1 LPALFLGILKAGA
14 SFVPVEESYPQDRI
28 DFIWQDAH
36 VALVIDDPTLPS
48 VGDLA
53 PPVKVLPSSEAYVM
67 YTSGST
73 GRPKGVSATHAG
85 VAGVAVNS
93 CWGDAGA
100 KRVLFHAPHAF
111 DASTF
116 ELWTPLLGGGTVI
129 VAPPLDPDPISLR
142 KVIAEHSVEVV
153 HVTAGL
159 FRVLAE
165 EDPACFTGVSQVLTG
180 GDVVPPEAV
189 ARVREALPEVEIR
202 HVYGPTEVTLNAT
215 TYLVTAPT
223 PVLPIGGPRDGM
235 RVFVLDEALNPV
247 PAGVIGELYV
257 AGSGVARGYVGKPG
271 LTASRFV
278 ACPFVP
284 GERMYRT
291 GDLARWTADGL
302 VFAGRADEQVKIR
315 GFRIE
320 PAEIE
325 AVLLAHPQVS
335 QAAVIARSD
344 GGEKRLVAYL
354 VGTDDVRSYLGERLP
369 DYMIPSAFVLLD
381 ELPLTGNGKLD
392 RAALPAPAA
401 VTGSGR
407 APATEQEKLLLDLF
421 QDILGIDD
429 LGVDDSFFALG
440 GDSIMSLQLVARAHQ
455 HGIPLT
461 ARDIFHH
468 KTVHQLAAHLD
479 DAATTGP
486 SRQLDTDH
494 GHTPLTPV
502 MRELFERGGLRALT
516 GRFSQWMVVR
526 APAGAR
532 LEDLTAAVQALADRH
547 GALRSRLVV
556 DSEIPHLEVDETVPV
571 ADRVQRVDAAGV
583 PPADLDAVIDEHA
596 RTAAALL
603 APAEGRMF
611 AAVWLD
617 SGPASQGRLV
627 VVAHHLAVDAV
638 SWRILLPELAELW
651 RVVTNGS
658 SRPALPPPSTSFRRY
673 ALLAAGDAT
682 AAERLADLDFWKRTT
697 EAPEPPLGRRTLLP
711 SRDTEATTGH
721 LEITVPASVAEV
733 LLNRVPQAFHIG
745 VHELLLATLVAAA
758 GPRPGSL
765 LVDVEGHGRQEP
777 DGVDLSR
784 TAGWFTSIHPVR
796 VDTGGIDRTGVRDGT
811 AEAARLLRTVKEQLR
826 AVPGEG
832 VSYGRLR
839 YLNPET
845 GPVLAA
851 LSRAQ
856 VGFNYLGRFR
866 DGSGGGADWDLVGM
880 GADADPDLPVMHAL
894 SAGAMVRDHGDGSDL
909 VLLVSW
915 ARGVLDEADAA
926 ALADGWLSLLAGVAA
941 HAGSG
946 GADGPAPSDL
956 PFVNLTQEQLD
967 QLDGLL
973 DLDDPTPEGTR

>member
-1 LPALFLGILKAGA
+1 
-14 SFVPVEESYPQDRI
+14 
-28 DFIWQDAH
+28 
-36 VALVIDDPTLPS
+36 
-48 VGDLA
+48 
-53 PPVKVLPSSEAYVM
+53 M

-93 CWGDAGA
+93 CWGDAGR

-116 ELWTPLLGGGTVI
+116 ELWTPLLGGGTVV
-129 VAPPLDPDPISLR
+129 VAPPLDLDPVSLR
-142 KVIAEHSVEVV
+142 KVITERDVEVV

-165 EDPACFTGVSQVLTG
+165 EDPACFAGVSHVLTG

-189 ARVREALPEVEIR
+189 ARVLSALPQVEIR
-202 HVYGPTEVTLNAT
+202 HVYGPTEVTLCAT
-215 TYLVTAPT
+215 TFLVTDPS

-257 AGSGVARGYVGKPG
+257 AGSGVARGYVGRPG

-278 ACPFVP
+278 ACPFAT

-354 VGTDDVRSYLGERLP
+354 VGTDDVRSYLAERLP
-369 DYMIPSAFVLLD
+369 DYMIPSAFVQLD

-429 LGVDDSFFALG
+429 LGIDDSFFALG

-479 DAATTGP
+479 DAGSTGP
-486 SRQLDTDH
+486 DPQLDTDH

-526 APAGAR
+526 TPAGAR

-547 GALRSRLVV
+547 GALRSRLVTESLITESLV
-556 DSEIPHLEVDETVPV
+556 TEGLAAEGVVASGLVADAGIPHLEIDETVPV
-571 ADRVQRVDAAGV
+571 ADRVRRADIAGV
-583 PPADLDAVIDEHA
+583 PAADLDTVIDEHA
-596 RTAAALL
+596 RTAAMDL

-617 SGPASQGRLV
+617 GGPASQGRLV
-627 VVAHHLAVDAV
+627 LVAHHLAVDAV

-651 RVVTNGS
+651 RAVTMGS

-682 AAERLADLDFWKRTT
+682 AAERLADLDFWRRTT
-697 EAPEPPLGRRTLLP
+697 EAPEPPLGRRTLNP
-711 SRDTEATTGH
+711 AQDTEATTGH
-721 LEITVPASVAEV
+721 LEITVPADVSDV
-733 LLNRVPQAFHIG
+733 LLNRVPAAFHIG
-745 VHELLLATLVAAA
+745 VHELLLATLVAAI
-758 GPRPGSL
+758 GPRPGAL
-765 LVDVEGHGRQEP
+765 LVDVESHGRQEP

-796 VDTGGIDRTGVRDGT
+796 VDTGGIDRSAVRDGT

-826 AVPGEG
+826 AVPAEG

-839 YLNPET
+839 HLNPQT

-866 DGSGGGADWDLVGM
+866 DGTGGAADWDLVGM

-894 SAGAMVRDHGDGSDL
+894 AAGALVRDHGDGSDL

-915 ARGVLDEADAA
+915 AGGVLDETDAT
-926 ALADGWLSLLAGVAA
+926 ALTDGWLSLLAGVAA
-941 HAGSG
+941 HAGRG

-956 PFVNLTQEQLD
+956 PFVNLTQDQLD

-973 DLDDPTPEGTR
+973 DLGDPTPEGTR

>member
-1 LPALFLGILKAGA
+1 
-14 SFVPVEESYPQDRI
+14 
-28 DFIWQDAH
+28 
-36 VALVIDDPTLPS
+36 
-48 VGDLA
+48 
-53 PPVKVLPSSEAYVM
+53 M

-93 CWGDAGA
+93 CWGDAGQ

-165 EDPACFTGVSQVLTG
+165 EDPACFTGVSHVLTG

-215 TYLVTAPT
+215 TFLVTAPT
-223 PVLPIGGPRDGM
+223 SVLPIGGPRDGM

-257 AGSGVARGYVGKPG
+257 AGSGIARGYVGKPG
-271 LTASRFV
+271 LTSSRFV

-335 QAAVIARSD
+335 QAAVIARTD

-468 KTVHQLAAHLD
+468 KTVHQLATQLHTSGPVTITHD
-479 DAATTGP
+479 PGTGP
-486 SRQLDTDH
+486 VIR
-494 GHTPLTPV
+494 TPV
-502 MRELFERGGLRALT
+502 MRDLPTWRDHQQ
-516 GRFSQWMVVR
+516 SMVLI
-526 APAGAR
+526 APPGADPAR
-532 LEDLTAAVQALADRH
+532 LATALQAVVDHH
-547 GALRSRLVV
+547 GALRTRVV
-556 DSEIPHLEVDETVPV
+556 RSGDEWSLEALPPGD
-571 ADRVQRVDAAGV
+571 VDAAELIGEPGTGPVPEDGV
-583 PPADLDAVIDEHA
+583 MLRLVPLGDDRLHLVVHHLAIDGVSWRVLTEDLAAAWDAVAAGRQPELTPVPTSFRQWT
-596 RTAAALL
+596 RTLQDAAHDPAVVAELPLWEEILGAAPSTGGPGGGRVETLRATLPAETTAALL
-603 APAEGRMF
+603 TDVPAAFHADQTE
-611 AAVWLD
+611 
-617 SGPASQGRLV
+617 
-627 VVAHHLAVDAV
+627 
-638 SWRILLPELAELW
+638 ILLAGLAI
-651 RVVTNGS
+651 
-658 SRPALPPPSTSFRRY
+658 A
-673 ALLAAGDAT
+673 
-682 AAERLADLDFWKRTT
+682 LAD
-697 EAPEPPLGRRTLLP
+697 GRRGT
-711 SRDTEATTGH
+711 DD
-721 LEITVPASVAEV
+721 VV
-733 LLNRVPQAFHIG
+733 
-745 VHELLLATLVAAA
+745 
-758 GPRPGSL
+758 
-765 LVDVEGHGRQEP
+765 VDVERHGREE
-777 DGVDLSR
+777 DLAAGVDLSR
-784 TAGWFTSIHPVR
+784 TIGWFTSVHPVR
-796 VDTGGIDRTGVRDGT
+796 LSVGDVDWPGLWAGGPSAGAVLKR
-811 AEAARLLRTVKEQLR
+811 VKEQVRALPRRGIGYGLLR
-826 AVPGEG
+826 H
-832 VSYGRLR
+832 
-839 YLNPET
+839 LNET
-845 GPVLAA
+845 TAPRLAA
-851 LSRAQ
+851 LGSAGI
-856 VGFNYLGRFR
+856 VLNYLGREVAPAQDR
-866 DGSGGGADWDLVGM
+866 PWHVPASDRPRGDDDHASPAALTHPIAVDAVVHDTEDGPQLV
-880 GADADPDLPVMHAL
+880 AY
-894 SAGAMVRDHGDGSDL
+894 
-909 VLLVSW
+909 W
-915 ARGVLDEADAA
+915 AWDEAFVDENRARRLA
-926 ALADGWLSLLAGVAA
+926 DDWFRALRALADCARHGDTAGRT
-941 HAGSG
+941 
-946 GADGPAPSDL
+946 PSDL
-956 PFVNLTQEQLD
+956 DLIALTQDEID
-967 QLDGLL
+967 QLEVEWGA
-973 DLDDPTPEGTR
+973 